1 MRRPRRRSRA
11 LVAGVVAAAMVGLAG
26 CGAGP
31 AGPPTLN
38 WYINPDDGGQA
49 EIAARCTA
57 AAGGAYQIAVSQL
70 PREASEQRQQLVRR
84 LAANDS
90 SIDIM
95 SLDPPYIPEFAE
107 AGFLAPVP
115 DDVAKRTT
123 SGVVNSAIEGAS
135 WRGKLVTVPFWA
147 NTQLLWYRK
156 SMVAGSGL
164 DMSKPVTWD
173 QVIDAAQK
181 KDRQVAVQG
190 IRAESLTVWL
200 NALIE
205 SGGGKIVTNLSPD
218 DPKGVELGLDSPAA
232 VKAAEIMR
240 KINDTGVGG
249 PGLSTASEDENSEAF
264 QGGDA
269 MFATI
274 WPFIW
279 PKVKEAAEDGTVAKD
294 VPSDYDAALY
304 PRTDAAKP
312 SAPPYGG
319 INLGVGAFSAHP
331 DLSYRATECIT
342 STQNQSY
349 YFISNGNPA
358 AKKSVFSE
366 PAVLEAFPMAP
377 VIEQSLQQA
386 APRPQTAYYSEV
398 SESIQR
404 IYHPTSAIDPA
415 TVGPA
420 AAALIKAVLA
430 KEKLL

>member
-1 MRRPRRRSRA
+1 MRRPRWRSRVLA
-11 LVAGVVAAAMVGLAG
+11 AGVVAAALVGLAG

-57 AAGGAYQIAVSQL
+57 AAAGRYQIAVSQL
-70 PREASEQRQQLVRR
+70 PREASEQRQQLIRR

-115 DDVAKRTT
+115 DDVARRTT
-123 SGVVNSAIEGAS
+123 QGIVDSSLKGAS
-135 WRGKLVTVPFWA
+135 WNGELVTVPFWA

-156 SMVAGSGL
+156 SQMAGTGL

-173 QVIDAAQK
+173 QLIAAAQT
-181 KDRQVAVQG
+181 KDKQLAVQG

-205 SGGGKIVTNLSPD
+205 SGGGKIVTNPSPD
-218 DPKGVELGLDSPAA
+218 DPEGVALGLDSPAA
-232 VKAAEIMR
+232 TRAAEIMR

-249 PGLSTASEDENSEAF
+249 PGMSTADEDANSEAL

-269 MFATI
+269 MFSTI

-279 PKVKEAAEDGTVAKD
+279 PKVKEAAEDGSVPADT
-294 VPSDYDAALY
+294 PSDYGWALY
-304 PRTDAAKP
+304 PRTDAARP

-319 INLGVGAFSAHP
+319 INLGVGAFSPNP
-331 DLSYRATECIT
+331 DLAYQATECIT
-342 STQNQSY
+342 SAQNQSY

-358 AKKSVFSE
+358 AKESVYKD
-366 PAVLEAFPMAP
+366 PAVLAAFPMAP
-377 VIEQSLQQA
+377 VIAQSLQQA
-386 APRPQTAYYSEV
+386 APRPQTAYYAEV

-404 IYHPTSAIDPA
+404 TYHPTSAIDPA

-420 AAALIKAVLA
+420 AAALIKAVLS
-430 KEKLL
+430 KEALL